1 MNEITDSNKNAFE
14 WDAYR
19 PLQWPSRGGGV
30 CLSRGVYPRGVS
42 AYRGVCPGG
51 VHTPPCPLHAEVH
64 PPWTELLTY
73 TCENITFPR
82 PLLRAVK
89 MCLAKPV
96 TCSVPSL
103 RVFKLTY
110 LILEHS
116 FWSQNVC
123 KDVFSHMRINCAQ
136 GIIQ

>member
-1 MNEITDSNKNAFE
+1 MRTARFSGHLGVGMCV
-14 WDAYR
+14 Y
-19 PLQWPSRGGGV
+19 LGVSTQGG
-30 CLSRGVYPRGVS
+30 CLPTGVS
-42 AYRGVCPGG
+42 AQGVYT
-51 VHTPPCPLHAEVH
+51 HPCPLHAEVH
-64 PPWTELLTY
+64 PPWTELLTH
-73 TCENITFPR
+73 TCENITLTR